1 MRKTTMFRQPI
12 EAEEILVRPSV
23 CDGFSARL
31 VQQMGFKCGGMS
43 GAGLSETTLG
53 WANVGILSYEANVS
67 RSRDIA
73 TQCVLGLDTL
83 PDVGVL
89 TDALAAR

>member
-23 CDGFSARL
+23 YDGFSARV
-31 VQQMGFKCGGMS
+31 VQQMGFKCGGIS
-43 GAGLSETTLG
+43 GAGLSESTLG
-53 WANVGILSYEANVS
+53 WADVGILSFEANVS
-67 RSRDIA
+67 RSRDLA
-73 TQCVLGLDTL
+73 TQSVLGLDML